1 MTLFSYLLCVSAITD
16 HVEMTTEMQMVTYE
30 SMLQLMLSVCDFV
43 ISKYISS
50 KNCVLGL
57 KISDGQSN
65 G

>member
-1 MTLFSYLLCVSAITD
+1 
-16 HVEMTTEMQMVTYE
+16 MTTEMQMVTYE